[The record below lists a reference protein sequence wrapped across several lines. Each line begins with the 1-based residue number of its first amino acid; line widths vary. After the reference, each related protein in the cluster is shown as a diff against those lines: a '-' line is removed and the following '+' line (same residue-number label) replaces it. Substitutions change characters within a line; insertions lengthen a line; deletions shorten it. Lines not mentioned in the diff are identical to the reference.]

1 MTNINTLKLFIIF
14 IPIISFLLIIINYM
28 ISPKSLNYDI
38 SKTGPYEC
46 GFDSFR
52 QSRTTY
58 SIQFILIAILF
69 LPFDLELTS
78 ILPYTLT
85 IYHADLYGLYI
96 LLFFLLAL
104 IIGFIIEINLKAIY
118 ITKINPHSN
127 KVNKI
132 WWNFLKDKSNLR
144 NNNKYTQLY

>member
-1 MTNINTLKLFIIF
+1 MFNINSIKFYIIF
-14 IPIISFLLIIINYM
+14 VPIISILLIIINYL
-28 ISPKSLNYDI
+28 ITSKSDNSI

-58 SIQFILIAILF
+58 SVKFILIAILF

-85 IYHADLYGLYI
+85 IYNVNTYGLFI
-96 LLFFLLAL
+96 LLYFLLPL
-104 IIGFIIEINLKAIY
+104 IIGFILEINLKAIY
-118 ITKINPHSN
+118 ITKIFNRNIPSIKNNYYTSTDKSITSN
-127 KVNKI
+127 KK
-132 WWNFLKDKSNLR
+132 
-144 NNNKYTQLY
+144 LYN

>member
-1 MTNINTLKLFIIF
+1 MTFINTLKIYILFI
-14 IPIISFLLIIINYM
+14 PLVAIIIILINY
-28 ISPKSLNYDI
+28 IITPKSLNYNVD
-38 SKTGPYEC
+38 KTGPYEC

-85 IYHADLYGLYI
+85 IYQTNLYGLYI
-96 LLFFLLAL
+96 LLLFLLAL
-104 IIGFIIEINLKAIY
+104 IIGFIMEINLKAIY
-118 ITKINPHSN
+118 ITRIFKRNDFN
-127 KVNKI
+127 NN
-132 WWNFLKDKSNLR
+132 NF
-144 NNNKYTQLY
+144 NNKYIPLSGGTKLYNNK

>member
-1 MTNINTLKLFIIF
+1 MIFINTLKIYILFVPLVAI
-14 IPIISFLLIIINYM
+14 LIILINYIITPM
-28 ISPKSLNYDI
+28 KNPFGFFADYNVD
-38 SKTGPYEC
+38 KTGPYEC

-85 IYHADLYGLYI
+85 IYQTNVYGLYI
-96 LLFFLLAL
+96 LLLFLLAL
-104 IIGFIIEINLKAIY
+104 IIGFIMEINLKAIY
-118 ITKINPHSN
+118 ITKIFKRSS
-127 KVNKI
+127 
-132 WWNFLKDKSNLR
+132 F
-144 NNNKYTQLY
+144 NNNNNDKYIGTQLYNK

>member
-1 MTNINTLKLFIIF
+1 MTFINTLKLYILFVPLVAILI
-14 IPIISFLLIIINYM
+14 IIINYI
-28 ISPKSLNYDI
+28 ISPMKNSGKVFMDYNID
-38 SKTGPYEC
+38 KTGPYEC

-85 IYHADLYGLYI
+85 IYQTNIYGLYI
-96 LLFFLLAL
+96 LLLFLLAL
-104 IIGFIIEINLKAIY
+104 IIGFIMEINLKAIY
-118 ITKINPHSN
+118 ITRIFKRSN
-127 KVNKI
+127 Y
-132 WWNFLKDKSNLR
+132 R
-144 NNNKYTQLY
+144 NNNKYIGTQLYK